1 MIHIRAI
8 PHHII
13 LSFRPINYHRLFVL
27 DTLRNLPEL
36 CTDSHYRFV
45 ISDLWSTA
53 DPVGSI
59 S

>member
-13 LSFRPINYHRLFVL
+13 LSFRPINYHRLYVL
-27 DTLRNLPEL
+27 DTLQNLPEFY
-36 CTDSHYRFV
+36 TDYHYRFV

-53 DPVGSI
+53 DPVCFI